1 MQDKYFI
8 VYDKQAITQLG
19 LEYLLKTH
27 FTTKRQTTITSKND
41 LVNTLLQDSRA
52 VVILD
57 FTNSDINSIDSLLN
71 IYSRF
76 EETSWIIFSDDL
88 NNSLLERIS
97 INTDRLS
104 FVFKSATIKELLDA
118 LKKALINE
126 KYYCTQTKDL
136 LEHSNKEESNKEKL
150 TATEIE
156 ILTAIALGKTAKE
169 IAAERNASFHT
180 ITTHKKNIYRKLK
193 INSFTEAY
201 RYALRAGYIDIAD
214 YYI

>member
-27 FTTKRQTTITSKND
+27 FTAKKQTTITSKND

-57 FTNSDINSIDSLLN
+57 FTDSDINSIDSLLN

-88 NNSLLERIS
+88 NNGLLERVS

-104 FVFKSATIKELLDA
+104 FVFKSATIKELLNA

-136 LEHSNKEESNKEKL
+136 LEYSNKEESNKEKL